1 MLCSLFDLAFDRYF
15 FEEKALELTTN
26 YRQKS
31 FLFLRKMLL
40 SISSLLGVGLE
51 VLKTSRV
58 GLSTCSKVGKQSASK
73 MFSIFAKNVM
83 KAHMP

>member
-1 MLCSLFDLAFDRYF
+1 
-15 FEEKALELTTN
+15 
-26 YRQKS
+26 
-31 FLFLRKMLL
+31 MLL